1 MAAYQ
6 MTAAD
11 RRALANIQARERQLK
26 ARRSITS
33 NSQTAGVSQSK
44 ENADPVLRGAATVH
58 DLGQN
63 VDRGVYKSLEG
74 IVDFGAGIVGAV
86 GGLFSDDFENNV
98 KRFIETDWTEKIM
111 ESPIGSMRSGVVGMV
126 GGLLAHKNKL
136 SDYSYLEEGGTI
148 EQVAQGVGQMLP
160 AVAISLATAGAA
172 APAAAGG
179 TAASGAAA
187 KVGALAAKNSGLL
200 TIGASAA
207 GTSTEEAYKDGAS
220 YGAGLGY
227 GALSGATEMFTEK
240 LLPGPADAVIGKS
253 LLGGVRKGVA
263 AQGVKRVVKDVV
275 GNAINEGFEEMV
287 SEATNPLRKS
297 IYKGV
302 EAFEE
307 YADPEFYKSV
317 GEAGKTGALTSVAFG
332 GTVGR
337 AIQGKGYNGDI
348 DASIESIKALDE
360 ERSKIQERDGKI
372 SSEDNE
378 RIDKLIDENYKQI
391 ERVLKAKGVEN
402 MSDTIERYGLESNF
416 DEGGNYARDTMD
428 TAGLDGAYYSADARG
443 QEVSI
448 REVLDEQGVT
458 AYKGELTADETEAWK
473 ETLKA
478 HNALNKLGYVG
489 KKLVIVD
496 EMSNNNAF
504 ISDDVIVIGKDML
517 TNGEHIKRLVHE
529 TTHFTEGSTEWK
541 SLAKYVL
548 GKGSN
553 LRTRLS
559 AELGEIV
566 GKKYGYGVTE
576 ADVDA
581 LSEYIDGGYKGKL
594 TATQRTLA
602 EELIANRMG
611 NIFSDKASIEHLC
624 REQPSLAKKIW
635 ERIKAI
641 VDSFGKS
648 ASEREE
654 IKKLRE
660 TERLFRAALETGGQ
674 SFIADTLYGV
684 DNQGEVQY
692 NKKGKTKKYPL
703 NYRVGSQTLN
713 YIRNELRGIYDG
725 VSDGIAD
732 GIAIA
737 QGEYVYIIDSGKDNG
752 RLDFGIRERI
762 KFADAGRQYMK
773 EIVRRLNND
782 AITEGLVS
790 PELFKRLRGEN
801 DSDSQSDL
809 RRESGAELSGNQGES
824 ADNESGVSEDNADRG
839 GLNTPEEAKR
849 SGKISDVKF
858 SLKFAPDIAEN
869 QRKYYDSH
877 DIALTEDELD
887 LAINQTA
894 EMVSLMEKYSDILPQ
909 DKVATKAHR
918 ILVKNGSYDYSVEN
932 TTVCVRTLSY
942 NSFVDRVSEKIGR
955 PLSQMESFLVSQKL
969 YDIAKEPQCL
979 YCYVSLDR
987 KAYNEMLLR
996 YLDQRDAAVQAYK
1009 DAGMPIVSRSSELYK
1024 DFLDS
1029 RKDTDQQW
1037 NRYKSWMNV
1046 ARNGGELLTAEDIA
1060 TESRR
1065 AEIFAKGGERGEQ
1078 IKDILKYAQ
1087 SASWAKKQMDYVA
1100 YYDEILKLS
1109 DTVVRNL
1116 NKHYGLRWYSFS
1128 DYSAAFI
1135 VENMQQITDASL
1147 RGLKGLAYTKDTDFV
1162 KVFAPTGM
1170 NINISVYAKKDGKG
1184 GYVIDEKQS
1193 ANIDEAIAL
1202 REQFPNV
1209 GIVVVATDHGGVEW
1223 ALEQKWSDVVIPF
1236 HTVRTGADVAEFY
1249 NWEIFNSEQSDTVK
1263 DANLWEAY
1271 VNSVATSDKAKKKVS
1286 KMVYPSEHQ
1295 NNRAKYLAI
1304 CEQRGLNPRFSGF
1317 VDNPNY
1323 MKLVNETRQSES
1335 ATEPLKPTF
1344 DLDAA
1349 KESFDKFVDK
1359 GGYFE
1364 GWYNDGIDVDG
1375 EAELVAADVRA
1386 GKKANEVSYGRQ
1398 DLDPDQL
1405 MAQRKG
1411 NRTHGGTAKRSG
1423 KAQDAE
1429 YLDAVESGDMETAQR
1444 MVDEAAREAGY
1455 DSPMLYHGTNRFGFT
1470 VFDTNRGHGF
1480 IYGST
1485 KSIVAANYG
1494 GRDNYASVRKIGKKY
1509 ISPDS
1514 HEYWLDPTRA
1524 VIQNADSVLGR
1535 KYKVLDDTT
1544 RQTLR
1549 KDVFKQA
1556 DDVAIKLDELYVY
1569 LNLPYDINED
1579 LSWVTDV
1586 FYTIRENDSEFF
1598 SDDADYK
1605 ERWVSSLQSSVRH
1618 YNESYPNLR
1627 DYLVEHLNEFDDDG
1641 KKFARFLMSYDL
1653 TDTAIDIEYKYLRAV
1668 NPTNEVQYIN
1678 TNTNQNIVTR
1688 EQLQDIIDKVKDI
1701 GAYSLYGNVGDKPLV
1716 VDADGRDWLLLKV
1729 PEIGDDKY
1737 HSTDIVAEWAKNND
1751 YSSVIVKNVYDGGER
1766 ADDYVFFNSN
1776 QVKSADPVTYDDDGN
1791 VIPLSERF
1799 NIKHKDIRRSGK
1811 AQDENVPRPL
1821 LNRTRFKTYTHADAE
1836 KVISSILLNK
1846 LSFND
1851 GSRGEIKN
1859 RGELADRLYLALN
1872 TAEKGKRAG
1881 VALDIAEYIIQHTAM
1896 KGVYDDAENAEF
1908 TETVSLLKSYLH
1920 SFNLSSIYEEMKHRY
1935 GKKKANGIRLLWG
1948 APKGSGFTPD
1958 EVKSELEGS
1967 GFRIDSDNE
1976 ADIFFE
1982 IADAY
1987 HDASEA
1993 LKKKTNAMLDEV
2005 ISEEERKQLKQDI
2018 VREILDGFEL
2028 LGKPSMIATMLAEA
2042 DKKAQL
2048 WKGQYYDQRNR
2059 GKAINRLFETVDR
2072 VRNIVDMKKADEE
2085 IAEEV
2090 ENLVKLLKKI
2100 KTYRGNIAKNVRDI
2114 MKSYA
2119 SEVGGT
2125 KLYDLISDKL
2135 DGEINPF
2142 AAEIESIAQGDGE
2155 LSTRE
2160 IEALDSILRN
2170 FIHNAN
2176 NYKRIFLDGKR
2187 QEATEVIKQGVTETR
2202 EALKVKNEGL
2212 LGVANKMKEHMQ
2224 SPVWRFER
2232 LGCYRDNSV
2241 MVKLWKEFQNGF
2253 SRQARF
2259 SMQVAE
2265 HYKEFFEKHKKEVDK
2280 WRDPSYEI
2288 NGQKVSRGQMIGLYL
2303 TALRAQGREHLFGD
2317 SDNGT
2322 VLFTDE
2328 AVTAKRGAHAG
2339 ELEGANAAVS
2349 AGDII
2354 EFEASLADTEREF
2367 IKLTQTFFN
2376 EISKNAKVETD
2387 EAMYG
2392 VSNVVETAYYPL
2404 RVADD
2409 QLYRKLGDGTFR
2421 FADLFN
2427 LYSPSFNKATV
2438 EHARNKLVIENVLDV
2453 VNRHAKQ
2460 MANYYG
2466 FASAV
2471 KTFNRVYNMKVDG
2484 VGNMRDAIRNVDRS
2498 FEDYVGKLVQDIQ
2511 GNRMPK
2517 TGIQRTLSKV
2527 RGWGARAAL
2536 AANLKVLATQFVS
2549 MPAAAAV
2556 GVQYRYVTKGFGM
2569 AIKRKTDVDKMFEY
2583 VPMLYD
2589 RFRNGSNIDVG
2600 LLKEGRGILGDLDKL
2615 TDITTAPI
2623 GAIDSFVC
2631 CAVWN
2636 ACLEQTKG
2644 KYTPYSEE
2652 HYKAAAELTESA
2664 LIKTQANY
2672 APLYRP
2678 AILREQD
2685 SFTQLLTMFM
2695 SEPLQQFSLISSSV
2709 EKLKVTRNLAE
2720 NADDA
2725 HKAEYEK
2732 LFEEAKKGAA
2742 HALSAV
2748 FIDTVI
2754 LTLIAQLFKWI
2765 KGKEDEDKV
2774 SGILGDFVENYVGMF
2789 PIIKD
2794 VYGYIV
2800 NGYDMTNMAYTGLT
2814 NIADGLTAMYSLIDL
2829 AVSGDAYDERQVRQK
2844 GRKILLGISQTF
2856 GIPLRNLE
2864 TYMIGII
2871 EKFSPSTGIKYDD
2884 LFYSES
2890 ASVYTDKLMKA
2901 VDNGNDRLADSILD
2915 IMLDEGSTD
2924 KSLRTEM
2931 RKLLGDGMDVLPRSV
2946 GETVT
2951 YNGESVTLTKKQKS
2965 RFSALYSVAGDRA
2978 AKLVKTSLY
2987 RKADGG
2993 VKSAAIKFIYDTYYN
3008 LALQDMVGEELE
3020 SKNVLFAEAMDIE
3033 QLAIIVAYARSLEA
3047 DTDRTGKPI
3056 AGSKKAKIERYI
3068 QSLGISAA
3076 EKYMMMGYLGYKCT
3090 NGASVVKG
3098 YINRLNLTKAEKER
3112 LYEYC
3117 GYSA

>member
-1 MAAYQ
+1 MAYK

-11 RRALANIQARERQLK
+11 RRALATIQARERQVQ
-26 ARRSITS
+26 ARRNLTG
-33 NSQTAGVSQSK
+33 NSQTVGNSITDTRKTGA
-44 ENADPVLRGAATVH
+44 NPLLRGVGTVT
-58 DLGQN
+58 DVGEN
-63 VDRGVYKSLEG
+63 VNRGMYKAIEG
-74 IVDFGAGIVGAV
+74 IVDLGAGIVGAV
-86 GGLFSDDFENNV
+86 GGIFSDGFENEV
-98 KRFIETDWTEKIM
+98 KKFIETDWTGKFYNEAELVSSAVLGLAS
-111 ESPIGSMRSGVVGMV
+111 ESPLGLIGSV
-126 GGLLAHKNKL
+126 GGTLLRQKTNL
-136 SDYSYLEEGGTI
+136 SDHSYLEDGGTV

-160 AVAISLATAGAA
+160 AVAITLATGGLGAG
-172 APAAAGG
+172 AAAGG
-179 TAASGAAA
+179 TAAGGAAA
-187 KVGALAAKNSGLL
+187 SGGVSAALGNAAKAVGSYAVKNAGML
-200 TIGASAA
+200 TVGASAA
-207 GTSTEEAYKDGAS
+207 GTSTEEAFNDGAS
-220 YGAGLGY
+220 YGAGMLY
-227 GALSGATEMFTEK
+227 GAASGATEMVTER
-240 LLPGPADAVIGKS
+240 LLPGVTDTVIGKS
-253 LLGGVRKGVA
+253 LLGGAKKGIA
-263 AQGVKRVVKDVV
+263 DQGAKRIVKDIV
-275 GNAINEGFEEMV
+275 GNAINEGVEEMA
-287 SEATNPLRKS
+287 SELTNPFRKS
-297 IYKGV
+297 IYKGA
-302 EAFEE
+302 EALN
-307 YADPEFYKSV
+307 EFGESEFWKGV
-317 GEAGKTGALTSVAFG
+317 AEAGAVGALTSAAFG
-332 GTVGR
+332 GTVGNVLNGR
-337 AIQGKGYNGDI
+337 AYNGDI
-348 DASIESIKALDE
+348 QASKDAIKELNKARKTAEESDKYTKDE
-360 ERSKIQERDGKI
+360 LEAEQKHIDG
-372 SSEDNE
+372 
-378 RIDKLIDENYKQI
+378 LVDENYRQI
-391 ERVLKAKGVEN
+391 ETVLKSQNAEKRAE
-402 MSDTIERYGLESNF
+402 TIERYDLGVKF
-416 DEGGNYARDTMD
+416 DENGTYVGSEGAV
-428 TAGLDGAYYSADARG
+428 AGFEGAYYSSDARG

-448 REVLDEQGVT
+448 RNAIDNYNSQVDDEYKIAV
-458 AYKGELTADETEAWK
+458 YKGEFTTEETDAWK

-489 KKLVIVD
+489 KKLVVVD
-496 EMSNNNAF
+496 EMRGNNAF
-504 ISDDVIVIGKDML
+504 ISDDVVVIGKDML

-529 TTHFTEGSTEWK
+529 TTHFTEGSAEWAEV
-541 SLAKYVL
+541 AKYVFGD
-548 GKGSN
+548 GKNIRES
-553 LRTRLS
+553 LK
-559 AELGEIV
+559 AEIGEVI
-566 GKKYGYGVTE
+566 GHGYGVTD

-581 LSEYIDGGYKGKL
+581 VIEHIESGYETTL
-594 TATQRTLA
+594 TAAQGTLI
-602 EELIANRMG
+602 EEVVANRMG
-611 NIFSDKASIEHLC
+611 NIFSDSAAVERLC
-624 REQPSLAKKIW
+624 REKPSIAKRIW
-635 ERIKAI
+635 ERIKA
-641 VDSFGKS
+641 VLDSIGKS
-648 ASEREE
+648 SAEREE

-660 TERLFRAALETGGQ
+660 TERMFRSALETGGQ
-674 SFIADTLYGV
+674 EFLKEKLYGV
-684 DNQGEVQY
+684 DNRGEVQY
-692 NKKGKTKKYPL
+692 NKKNGRKSKTYPL
-703 NYRVGSQTLN
+703 NYRVGKQVLAS
-713 YIRNELRGIYDG
+713 IRSELLSLYEGI
-725 VSDGIAD
+725 SDGIAD
-732 GIAIA
+732 DIAVSH
-737 QGEYVYIIDSGKDNG
+737 GEYVYVVDSAKDNSQVN
-752 RLDFGIRERI
+752 FGITRYKEILDASLRTDTIRSINDDAVRNGHVSAELSERI
-762 KFADAGRQYMK
+762 RNA
-773 EIVRRLNND
+773 
-782 AITEGLVS
+782 
-790 PELFKRLRGEN
+790 RGG
-801 DSDSQSDL
+801 SFRSGM
-809 RRESGAELSGNQGES
+809 RRESRKELSSDNGES
-824 ADNESGVSEDNADRG
+824 EYNQSGVSGDNADRG
-839 GLNTPEEAKR
+839 VNSPEEAKK
-849 SGKISDVKF
+849 SGRVSDVKF

-909 DKVATKAHR
+909 DKVATKVHR

-1009 DAGMPIVSRSSELYK
+1009 DAGMPTVSRSSELYK

-1184 GYVIDEKQS
+1184 GYFIDEKQS
-1193 ANIDEAIAL
+1193 ANIEEAIAL
-1202 REQFPNV
+1202 REQFTNV

-1271 VNSVATSDKAKKKVS
+1271 VNSVATTDSAKKKVS

-1295 NNRAKYLAI
+1295 NNRAMYLTI

-1335 ATEPLKPTF
+1335 ATEPLKPIF

-1349 KESFDKFVDK
+1349 KESFGKFVDK

-1386 GKKANEVSYGRQ
+1386 GKKANEVPYGRQ

-1405 MAQRKG
+1405 MAQRKD
-1411 NRTHGGTAKRSG
+1411 NRTHGGTVKRSG
-1423 KAQDAE
+1423 KVEDKWEENSIKYPQFTEDEITRNKERLAGIKAVAEISVDRLKKTGVPPKQQFADFFESLGNHIYSDVFGEIALSNSSVKSEVRHGITAEKLASIEAIPDVIQSGKVIFAKTKKQSDVERIVVAAPIKIGETEYYMGVMLQRDKHSQRLYLHNVASVQIEKEAITSSQDDSLTNWSDEDDSRLFTTIILQDAIKVKLNNQKNEKNKIHYSRKADSEGEQPRE
-1429 YLDAVESGDMETAQR
+1429 YLS
-1444 MVDEAAREAGY
+1444 
-1455 DSPMLYHGTNRFGFT
+1455 
-1470 VFDTNRGHGF
+1470 
-1480 IYGST
+1480 
-1485 KSIVAANYG
+1485 K
-1494 GRDNYASVRKIGKKY
+1494 
-1509 ISPDS
+1509 
-1514 HEYWLDPTRA
+1514 
-1524 VIQNADSVLGR
+1524 
-1535 KYKVLDDTT
+1535 
-1544 RQTLR
+1544 
-1549 KDVFKQA
+1549 
-1556 DDVAIKLDELYVY
+1556 
-1569 LNLPYDINED
+1569 
-1579 LSWVTDV
+1579 
-1586 FYTIRENDSEFF
+1586 
-1598 SDDADYK
+1598 
-1605 ERWVSSLQSSVRH
+1605 
-1618 YNESYPNLR
+1618 
-1627 DYLVEHLNEFDDDG
+1627 
-1641 KKFARFLMSYDL
+1641 
-1653 TDTAIDIEYKYLRAV
+1653 
-1668 NPTNEVQYIN
+1668 
-1678 TNTNQNIVTR
+1678 
-1688 EQLQDIIDKVKDI
+1688 
-1701 GAYSLYGNVGDKPLV
+1701 
-1716 VDADGRDWLLLKV
+1716 
-1729 PEIGDDKY
+1729 
-1737 HSTDIVAEWAKNND
+1737 
-1751 YSSVIVKNVYDGGER
+1751 
-1766 ADDYVFFNSN
+1766 
-1776 QVKSADPVTYDDDGN
+1776 
-1791 VIPLSERF
+1791 
-1799 NIKHKDIRRSGK
+1799 
-1811 AQDENVPRPL
+1811 PL
-1821 LNRTRFKTYTHADAE
+1821 LNRTRFKTYTQADAE

-1846 LSFND
+1846 LHFND
-1851 GSRGEIKN
+1851 GSRGEIQN
-1859 RGELADRLYLALN
+1859 RGELANILYMALN

-1896 KGVYDDAENAEF
+1896 KGIYEDAENMVF
-1908 TETVSLLKSYLH
+1908 TDTVAILKPYLH
-1920 SFNLSSIYEEMKHRY
+1920 SFNLVAIYEELKHRY
-1935 GKKKANGIRLLWG
+1935 GKKKANGLRLLWG
-1948 APKGSGFTPD
+1948 VTKGSGFTPD
-1958 EVKSELEGS
+1958 EVKSELESS
-1967 GFRIDSDNE
+1967 GFKIDSDNE

-1987 HDASEA
+1987 SGATEA

-2005 ISEEERKQLKQDI
+2005 IPENERKALKQDI
-2018 VREILDGFEL
+2018 VREILDGFEI

-2042 DKKAQL
+2042 DKKAVL
-2048 WKGQYYDQRNR
+2048 WKEQYYDQRNR
-2059 GKAINRLFETVDR
+2059 GKAINYLFETVDR
-2072 VRNIVDMKKADEE
+2072 VANIVDMKKADEE

-2090 ENLVKLLKKI
+2090 ENLVKLLRKV
-2100 KTYRGNIAKNVRDI
+2100 KTKRGNIAKNVRDI
-2114 MKSYA
+2114 MREYA
-2119 SEVGGT
+2119 TDVGGT

-2142 AAEIESIAQGDGE
+2142 ATEIEAIAQGNGE
-2155 LSTRE
+2155 LTTRE

-2176 NYKRIFLDGKR
+2176 NYKRVFLDGKR
-2187 QEATEVIKQGVTETR
+2187 QEATEVIKQGVAETR
-2202 EALKVKNEGL
+2202 EALAVKNEGL
-2212 LGVANKMKEHMQ
+2212 LGIANKMKEHMQ

-2232 LGCYRDNSV
+2232 LGCYRSSSV

-2253 SRQARF
+2253 SKQARF

-2280 WRDPSYEI
+2280 WRESTYEI

-2303 TALRAQGREHLFGD
+2303 TALRAQGREHLFGN

-2328 AVTAKRGAHAG
+2328 AVTAKKGAHAG
-2339 ELEGANAAVS
+2339 ELEGINTAVS

-2354 EFEASLADTEREF
+2354 EFEASLTDTEREF

-2376 EISKNAKVETD
+2376 EISKNAKLETD

-2392 VSNVVETAYYPL
+2392 VSNIVGSDYYPL

-2471 KTFNRVYNMKVDG
+2471 KTFNRVYNMKIDG
-2484 VGNMRDAIRNVDRS
+2484 VGNMRDAIRNVDRG

-2517 TGIQRTLSKV
+2517 SGIQRAVSKV
-2527 RGWGARAAL
+2527 RGWGARAGL
-2536 AANLKVLATQFVS
+2536 GANLKVLATQFVS
-2549 MPAAAAV
+2549 MPASAAV
-2556 GVQYRYVTKGFGM
+2556 GVKYRYITKGFGM
-2569 AIKRKTDVDKMFEY
+2569 ALKRKTNMDKMFEY

-2600 LLKEGRGILGDLDKL
+2600 LLKEGKGILGDLDKL

-2636 ACLEQTKG
+2636 ACLEQTKSNH
-2644 KYTPYSEE
+2644 TPYSDE

-2695 SEPLQQFSLISSSV
+2695 SEPLQQFSLISSSI
-2709 EKLKVTRNLAE
+2709 EKLKVTRNLLA

-2725 HKAEYEK
+2725 HKTEYEK
-2732 LFEEAKKGAA
+2732 LFEGAKKDAA

-2829 AVSGDAYDERQVRQK
+2829 AVSGEAYDERTVRQK

-2871 EKFSPSTGIKYDD
+2871 EKFSPSTGVKYDD

-2890 ASVYTDKLMKA
+2890 ASVYTDKLIKA
-2901 VDNGNDRLADSILD
+2901 VDSGNDRLADSILD

-2924 KSLRTEM
+2924 KSLRSEM
-2931 RKLLGDGMDVLPRSV
+2931 RNLLGEGMDVLPRSV
-2946 GETVT
+2946 GDSVT
-2951 YNGESVTLTKKQKS
+2951 YNGEQFKLSKKQQS
-2965 RFSALYSVAGDRA
+2965 RFSVLYSVAGERA

-2987 RKADGG
+2987 RKADNG
-2993 VKSAAIKFIYDTYYN
+2993 VKSAALKFIYDTYYN
-3008 LALQDMVGEELE
+3008 LALQEVVGEELE
-3020 SKNVLFAEAMDIE
+3020 TKNVLFAEAMDIE
-3033 QLAIIVAYARSLEA
+3033 QLAIIVAYARSIEA
-3047 DTDRTGKPI
+3047 DKDRSGNSV

-3076 EKYMMMGYLGYKCT
+3076 EKYMIMGYLGYKCT
-3090 NGASVVKG
+3090 NGASTVKG
-3098 YINRLNLTKAEKER
+3098 YINRLSLTKAEKER

-3117 GYSA
+3117 GYAA

>member
-26 ARRSITS
+26 ARRSISS
-33 NSQTAGVSQSK
+33 NSQTAGISQSK
-44 ENADPVLRGAATVH
+44 ENANPVSRGVATVH

-98 KRFIETDWTEKIM
+98 KKFIETDWTEKIM

-126 GGLLAHKNKL
+126 GGLMAHKNKL

-263 AQGVKRVVKDVV
+263 TQGVKRVVKEVAR
-275 GNAINEGFEEMV
+275 NAINEGAEEV
-287 SEATNPLRKS
+287 FSELTNPMRKS

-307 YADPEFYKSV
+307 YADPDFYKGV
-317 GEAGKTGALTSVAFG
+317 KEAGKTGALTSVAFG

-348 DASIESIKALDE
+348 DASIESIKALKE
-360 ERSKIQERDGKI
+360 ERSELQEKSKDGKLSPEDDKRI
-372 SSEDNE
+372 SN
-378 RIDKLIDENYKQI
+378 LIDENYKQI
-391 ERVLKAKGVEN
+391 EHVLKAKGVEN
-402 MSDTIERYGLESNF
+402 MSDTIERYELDLDF
-416 DEGGNYARDTMD
+416 DESGNYVKSEAD
-428 TAGLDGAYYSADARG
+428 TAGLDGGYYSADARG

-458 AYKGELTADETEAWK
+458 AYKGELTAEETEAWK
-473 ETLKA
+473 ETLRA

-489 KKLVIVD
+489 KKLIVVD

-529 TTHFTEGSTEWK
+529 TTHFTEGSAEWAEVAK
-541 SLAKYVL
+541 HVFGDGKNIRQSLK
-548 GKGSN
+548 
-553 LRTRLS
+553 
-559 AELGEIV
+559 AEIGEVI
-566 GKKYGYGVTE
+566 GHGYGVTD

-581 LSEYIDGGYKGKL
+581 VIEHIESGYETTL
-594 TATQRTLA
+594 TEVQGTLI
-602 EELIANRMG
+602 EEVVANRMG
-611 NIFSDKASIEHLC
+611 NIFSDNAAVEHLC
-624 REQPSLAKKIW
+624 REKPTLAKRIW
-635 ERIKAI
+635 ERIKA
-641 VDSFGKS
+641 VLDSIGKTS
-648 ASEREE
+648 AEREE

-660 TERLFRAALETGGQ
+660 TERLFRSALETGGQ
-674 SFIADTLYGV
+674 EFIKDKLYGGSEGTV
-684 DNQGEVQY
+684 HYSKAENTSIKEQLREHLDEVNAMAPVASIDY
-692 NKKGKTKKYPL
+692 TPGNKKTVFEKAFEEFKKVGFKVDRQGFGIIEIGENQIRTSL
-703 NYRVGSQTLN
+703 NYL
-713 YIRNELRGIYDG
+713 DG
-725 VSDGIAD
+725 D
-732 GIAIA
+732 
-737 QGEYVYIIDSGKDNG
+737 
-752 RLDFGIRERI
+752 
-762 KFADAGRQYMK
+762 
-773 EIVRRLNND
+773 
-782 AITEGLVS
+782 
-790 PELFKRLRGEN
+790 
-801 DSDSQSDL
+801 
-809 RRESGAELSGNQGES
+809 AELATLLTIPKVLKRGLDISGHENHK
-824 ADNESGVSEDNADRG
+824 DRG
-839 GLNTPEEAKR
+839 YPSVTIAAPVEVNGKR
-849 SGKISDVKF
+849 GNVAAIVKQAGK
-858 SLKFAPDIAEN
+858 N
-869 QRKYYDSH
+869 KYH
-877 DIALTEDELD
+877 T
-887 LAINQTA
+887 
-894 EMVSLMEKYSDILPQ
+894 
-909 DKVATKAHR
+909 HR
-918 ILVKNGSYDYSVEN
+918 ILMPDGSE
-932 TTVCVRTLSY
+932 
-942 NSFVDRVSEKIGR
+942 FVFEIK
-955 PLSQMESFLVSQKL
+955 
-969 YDIAKEPQCL
+969 
-979 YCYVSLDR
+979 
-987 KAYNEMLLR
+987 
-996 YLDQRDAAVQAYK
+996 
-1009 DAGMPIVSRSSELYK
+1009 
-1024 DFLDS
+1024 
-1029 RKDTDQQW
+1029 KDTEPPIDSMTGKKRQ
-1037 NRYKSWMNV
+1037 RLSI
-1046 ARNGGELLTAEDIA
+1046 D
-1060 TESRR
+1060 
-1065 AEIFAKGGERGEQ
+1065 
-1078 IKDILKYAQ
+1078 
-1087 SASWAKKQMDYVA
+1087 SASNLIIPQNPEKSTPKVKK
-1100 YYDEILKLS
+1100 
-1109 DTVVRNL
+1109 
-1116 NKHYGLRWYSFS
+1116 
-1128 DYSAAFI
+1128 
-1135 VENMQQITDASL
+1135 
-1147 RGLKGLAYTKDTDFV
+1147 
-1162 KVFAPTGM
+1162 
-1170 NINISVYAKKDGKG
+1170 
-1184 GYVIDEKQS
+1184 
-1193 ANIDEAIAL
+1193 
-1202 REQFPNV
+1202 
-1209 GIVVVATDHGGVEW
+1209 
-1223 ALEQKWSDVVIPF
+1223 
-1236 HTVRTGADVAEFY
+1236 
-1249 NWEIFNSEQSDTVK
+1249 
-1263 DANLWEAY
+1263 
-1271 VNSVATSDKAKKKVS
+1271 
-1286 KMVYPSEHQ
+1286 
-1295 NNRAKYLAI
+1295 
-1304 CEQRGLNPRFSGF
+1304 
-1317 VDNPNY
+1317 
-1323 MKLVNETRQSES
+1323 
-1335 ATEPLKPTF
+1335 
-1344 DLDAA
+1344 
-1349 KESFDKFVDK
+1349 
-1359 GGYFE
+1359 
-1364 GWYNDGIDVDG
+1364 
-1375 EAELVAADVRA
+1375 
-1386 GKKANEVSYGRQ
+1386 
-1398 DLDPDQL
+1398 
-1405 MAQRKG
+1405 
-1411 NRTHGGTAKRSG
+1411 SG
-1423 KAQDAE
+1423 KAQLDSDGNELSAE
-1429 YLDAVESGDMETAQR
+1429 QEEYFRDSKVRDMNGNLLVVYHQTNADFTEFDINREGAGARDNETPHGVFLKPTSEDIGLKGRKQMRLYANIINPLVFSDRYSALSYWKRHVDGYSEIIAEIAENDKKYKMEFEECSNLMLLAKKKNLDRTQMTQEERTALIEESEELEDKVLEEWTTANTTLEKKAKALIDLYLKDN
-1444 MVDEAAREAGY
+1444 GY
-1455 DSPMLYHGTNRFGFT
+1455 DG
-1470 VFDTNRGHGF
+1470 VFLRNDQ
-1480 IYGST
+1480 GSF
-1485 KSIVAANYG
+1485 
-1494 GRDNYASVRKIGKKY
+1494 
-1509 ISPDS
+1509 
-1514 HEYWLDPTRA
+1514 
-1524 VIQNADSVLGR
+1524 GR
-1535 KYKVLDDTT
+1535 KV
-1544 RQTLR
+1544 QT
-1549 KDVFKQA
+1549 FIA
-1556 DDVAIKLDELYVY
+1556 
-1569 LNLPYDINED
+1569 
-1579 LSWVTDV
+1579 LS
-1586 FYTIRENDSEFF
+1586 
-1598 SDDADYK
+1598 
-1605 ERWVSSLQSSVRH
+1605 
-1618 YNESYPNLR
+1618 
-1627 DYLVEHLNEFDDDG
+1627 
-1641 KKFARFLMSYDL
+1641 
-1653 TDTAIDIEYKYLRAV
+1653 
-1668 NPTNEVQYIN
+1668 
-1678 TNTNQNIVTR
+1678 
-1688 EQLQDIIDKVKDI
+1688 
-1701 GAYSLYGNVGDKPLV
+1701 
-1716 VDADGRDWLLLKV
+1716 
-1729 PEIGDDKY
+1729 
-1737 HSTDIVAEWAKNND
+1737 
-1751 YSSVIVKNVYDGGER
+1751 
-1766 ADDYVFFNSN
+1766 SN
-1776 QVKSADPVTYDDDGN
+1776 QVKNTDNLKPTKQMDIRYSRKGELGGEVTKTSHEELFGTDEEYAEYDKPITISDVEVLRSIGRKSINEFTSDDMKKSQEWAYKFYKELGEKSPFFRAWFGEWRSQQKKDNVSVAEIPEYVDSNDARKKNRGVVNNVDTEWDIRISREGETNTISHSGTERLSEYGLAGIQDLIRNAILLDTEVHEHHSNNAKNDAISFDHKLYSLGKMPDGVVALYKITVEEYFQSKTEPGNKRFHNLKYIKKVADITGGRTFGQNRSGGSTNGKSTTTYSIADLLDFVKEFDEEFKPKSVNEHFVSKKTGEPRVFYLEKSTEYDFVEGVRVYENKAYIGSGECVPVYVSSVTAEG
-1791 VIPLSERF
+1791 VIPPQMQSDGSVIVHDAEQIKAVDNIGTFDRQTKKVRYSRKADSEGGQPKERLS
-1799 NIKHKDIRRSGK
+1799 I
-1811 AQDENVPRPL
+1811 PL

-1846 LSFND
+1846 LRFND
-1851 GSRGEIKN
+1851 GSSGEIGN
-1859 RGELADRLYLALN
+1859 RGELADKLYLALN

-1908 TETVSLLKSYLH
+1908 IETVSLLKPYLH
-1920 SFNLSSIYEEMKHRY
+1920 SFNLSSIYEELKHRY
-1935 GKKKANGIRLLWG
+1935 GKKKANGVRLLWG

-1958 EVKSELEGS
+1958 EVKSELES
-1967 GFRIDSDNE
+1967 NGFRIDSDNV

-1987 HDASEA
+1987 SDATSA
-1993 LKKKTNAMLDEV
+1993 LKKKTTAMLDEV
-2005 ISEEERKQLKQDI
+2005 IPTEERKQLKQDI
-2018 VREILDGFEL
+2018 VREILDGFEI

-2042 DKKAQL
+2042 DKKAVL
-2048 WKGQYYDQRNR
+2048 WKDQYYDQRNR

-2072 VRNIVDMKKADEE
+2072 VANIVDMKKADEE

-2090 ENLVKLLKKI
+2090 ENLVKLLRKV
-2100 KTYRGNIAKNVRDI
+2100 KTYRGNIAKNVREI
-2114 MKSYA
+2114 MKAYA
-2119 SEVGGT
+2119 SETGGT

-2142 AAEIESIAQGDGE
+2142 AAEIEAIAQGNGE

-2176 NYKRIFLDGKR
+2176 NYKRVFLDGKR
-2187 QEATEVIKQGVTETR
+2187 QEATEVIKQGVAETH
-2202 EALKVKNEGL
+2202 EALAVKNEGL

-2232 LGCYRDNSV
+2232 LGCYRSSSV

-2253 SRQARF
+2253 DRQARF

-2265 HYKEFFEKHKKEVDK
+2265 HYKDFFEKHKKEVDK
-2280 WRDPSYEI
+2280 WRDLSYEI
-2288 NGQKVSRGQMIGLYL
+2288 NGQKASRGQMLGLYL
-2303 TALRAQGREHLFGD
+2303 TALRTQGREHLFGN

-2328 AVTAKRGAHAG
+2328 EVTAKRGAHAG
-2339 ELEGANAAVS
+2339 ELEGMNTAVS

-2354 EFEASLADTEREF
+2354 EFEASLTDTEREF

-2392 VSNVVETAYYPL
+2392 VSNVVGTDYYPL

-2471 KTFNRVYNMKVDG
+2471 KTFNRVYNMKIDG
-2484 VGNMRDAIRNVDRS
+2484 VGNMRDAIRNVDRG
-2498 FEDYVGKLVQDIQ
+2498 FEDYVGKLIQDIQ

-2549 MPAAAAV
+2549 MPASAAV
-2556 GVQYRYVTKGFGM
+2556 GVQYRYITKGFGM
-2569 AIKRKTDVDKMFEY
+2569 AIKRKTDIEKMFEY

-2600 LLKEGRGILGDLDKL
+2600 LLKEGKGILGELDKL
-2615 TDITTAPI
+2615 TDLTTAPI

-2636 ACLEQTKG
+2636 ACLEQAKG
-2644 KYTPYSEE
+2644 KYTPYSDE

-2695 SEPLQQFSLISSSV
+2695 SEPLQQFSLISSSI
-2709 EKLKVTRNLAE
+2709 EKLKVTRNLAA

-2725 HKAEYEK
+2725 HKEEYEK
-2732 LFEEAKKGAA
+2732 LFESAKKDAA

-2774 SGILGDFVENYVGMF
+2774 KGILGDFAENYVGMF
-2789 PIIKD
+2789 PVIKD
-2794 VYGYIV
+2794 VYGYIA

-2829 AVSGDAYDERQVRQK
+2829 AVSGEAYDERQVRQK

-2931 RKLLGDGMDVLPRSV
+2931 RKLLGEGHDVLPRSV

-2951 YNGESVTLTKKQKS
+2951 HNGEQIALTKRQKS
-2965 RFSALYSVAGDRA
+2965 RFSALYSVAGERA

-2987 RKADGG
+2987 RRADDT
-2993 VKSAAIKFIYDTYYN
+2993 VKSSAIRFIYDTYYN
-3008 LALQDMVGEELE
+3008 LALQEVVGEELE
-3020 SKNVLFAEAMDIE
+3020 GKNVLFAEAMDIE
-3033 QLAIIVAYARSLEA
+3033 QLAIIVAYARSIEA
-3047 DTDRTGKPI
+3047 DKDRFGNSI

-3090 NGASVVKG
+3090 NGVSTVKG
-3098 YINRLNLTKAEKER
+3098 YINRLSLTKAEKER

-3117 GYSA
+3117 GYAV